1 VHVSRGV
8 TTHGFA
14 VNVDNDLQP
23 FEWVV
28 PCGLDGVRMTSVS
41 KLTGRGENISC
52 FRKRMA
58 YRFAQAYGMRQRITS
73 LERLAPVPALV

>member
-1 VHVSRGV
+1 VNRGV

-23 FEWVV
+23 FEWIV

-41 KLTGRGENISC
+41 KATGQPGSLSC

-73 LERLAPVPALV
+73 LERLLPAPALV